1 MRESSFIR
9 QNKEKWEEFEGI
21 LENKYKDPDKLNDLF
36 VQVTDDLSFSR
47 TFYPNRSVRVYL
59 NGLAQKVFFS
69 IYRTKNSRRSRI
81 FHFWLEELPKLV
93 YEARREFRTAFLL
106 FALAMAIGAL
116 SSAMEPEFLRT
127 ILGDS
132 YVDMTLRNIESGDPM
147 AVYKEKGAFGMSVG
161 ITANNIFV
169 ALLTFVSGVFYAIG
183 TVGLLLQNGVMVG
196 AFQYFFVQEGLFWE
210 SFLTIW
216 LHGTLEISAIVIA
229 GAAGLTMGRGLVFP
243 GTLSRLKSFQQSA
256 RRGIKILMGTVP
268 LFFIAGFIEGY
279 LTRHTDAPDLLRG
292 FFILCCLAFV
302 LGYFVWY
309 PVYKAR
315 RGFKDLAESNTLHAD
330 ADQQIDISRIKSSG
344 GLFADT
350 FVWYRQQLST
360 ILRNSA
366 LAAGAFCL
374 LVFSLASPSPAEL
387 YPYPNELFG
396 TLEVLP
402 TFFLHE
408 RAAWL
413 PLVHILLFAGL
424 AYGLYQPLLKLP
436 VPGQEEVTLQPRA
449 VPLLKLAIG
458 GALLTGILITMRWFT
473 PLLLLLGFP
482 LVLLWTFITLREDRN
497 TVAGFGRFFFLLR
510 GEFGRFFGLAIILA
524 FLGLIF
530 FLLLDTSI
538 FWIILETITLN
549 FSLEQGSLD
558 NMLSILLT
566 FTALFLLFL
575 VFSAMLAGAGLLYFT
590 LLEIKEAPHLVDRI
604 RRIGLEQRIRGIVT
618 EDTRYDQ
625 ASA

>member
-243 GTLSRLKSFQQSA
+243 GTLSWLKSFQQSA
-256 RRGIKILMGTVP
+256 WRGIKSLMGTVP
-268 LFFIAGFIEGY
+268 PFFIG
-279 LTRHTDAPDLLRG
+279 G
-292 FFILCCLAFV
+292 FFE
-302 LGYFVWY
+302 G
-309 PVYKAR
+309 
-315 RGFKDLAESNTLHAD
+315 
-330 ADQQIDISRIKSSG
+330 
-344 GLFADT
+344 
-350 FVWYRQQLST
+350 
-360 ILRNSA
+360 
-366 LAAGAFCL
+366 
-374 LVFSLASPSPAEL
+374 
-387 YPYPNELFG
+387 
-396 TLEVLP
+396 
-402 TFFLHE
+402 
-408 RAAWL
+408 
-413 PLVHILLFAGL
+413 
-424 AYGLYQPLLKLP
+424 
-436 VPGQEEVTLQPRA
+436 
-449 VPLLKLAIG
+449 
-458 GALLTGILITMRWFT
+458 
-473 PLLLLLGFP
+473 
-482 LVLLWTFITLREDRN
+482 
-497 TVAGFGRFFFLLR
+497 
-510 GEFGRFFGLAIILA
+510 
-524 FLGLIF
+524 
-530 FLLLDTSI
+530 
-538 FWIILETITLN
+538 
-549 FSLEQGSLD
+549 
-558 NMLSILLT
+558 
-566 FTALFLLFL
+566 
-575 VFSAMLAGAGLLYFT
+575 
-590 LLEIKEAPHLVDRI
+590 
-604 RRIGLEQRIRGIVT
+604 
-618 EDTRYDQ
+618 
-625 ASA
+625 